1 MKKGLILLGL
11 CILIAFSSW
20 AWAQDIVLMH
30 DKGGAPDWQTPF
42 TEMANVAQSEIGI
55 TFVPT
60 PFPATDVFMS
70 AARTA
75 LPTNKAPELFTWW
88 SDFRMKPLIDAGLL
102 EDVTVLW
109 DSHKDEYDPAFRK
122 AFESDGK
129 VFGVPTNLAY
139 WVVYYSIPVFD
150 KLGQKEPQTW
160 DEFIAIC
167 DALKEND
174 IIPLGSTVQGR
185 WPTFIYFEDLMIRT
199 NPDFYEALM
208 IGKAK
213 YSDEPSKK
221 VFTLWKE
228 MIDKDYFSDPS
239 TDIFGDF
246 PRLLAQGK
254 AGMILIGN
262 WYEGQLMAAG
272 LNVGKDVGA
281 FILPSIDPQV
291 GNVIIYEAAPM
302 LLGKNAPKKDDAL
315 KIAEWWMNPET
326 QYQWCKLLG
335 FVPSNKKSSTDF
347 LSTPMQNI
355 VKQISEKQYRLVNRF
370 WEATPTDICEEAV
383 DKFAEFILDPSKM
396 DQILA
401 DLDKIADTYWSGQ

>member
-1 MKKGLILLGL
+1 MKKSLILFGL
-11 CILIAFSSW
+11 CILLVISSW
-20 AWAQDIVLMH
+20 AWAQDIILMH

-42 TEMANVAQSEIGI
+42 SKMAEIAQNELGF

-70 AARTA
+70 SVRTA

-109 DSHKDEYDPAFRK
+109 DNRKDEYDPAFRK
-122 AFESDGK
+122 AFESEGK

-139 WVVYYSIPVFD
+139 WVVYYSIPVFE
-150 KLGQKEPQTW
+150 KLGLKEPQTW

-167 DALKEND
+167 DTLKKND
-174 IIPLGSTVQGR
+174 IVPLGSTVQGR

-199 NPDFYEALM
+199 NPDFYEDLM

-213 YSDEPSKK
+213 YSDEPSRK

-228 MIDKDYFSDPS
+228 MINKGYFTDPS

-272 LNVGKDVGA
+272 LTVGKDVGA
-281 FILPSIDPQV
+281 FILPSIDSNI

-302 LLGKNAPKKDDAL
+302 LVGKNAPGKEPAM
-315 KIAEWWMNPET
+315 KIAEWWMKPET

-335 FVPSNKKSSTDF
+335 FVPSNKKTSTDF
-347 LSTPMQNI
+347 LSVPMQNV
-355 VKQISEKQYRLVNRF
+355 VKQISEKHYRLVNRF

-383 DKFAEFILDPSKM
+383 DKFAEFILNPDKM

-401 DLDKIADTYWSGQ
+401 DLDKIADTYWSSH